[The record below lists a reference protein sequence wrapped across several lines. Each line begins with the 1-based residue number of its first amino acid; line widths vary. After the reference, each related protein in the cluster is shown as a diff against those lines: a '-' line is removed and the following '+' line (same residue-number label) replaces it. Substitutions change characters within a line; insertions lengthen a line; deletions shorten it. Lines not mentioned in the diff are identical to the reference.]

1 MIDLPGA
8 GADMARC
15 CANHQSN
22 QVLPS
27 VIPTTGL
34 PVSSN
39 VTLSGRSFGS
49 ARDMAR
55 EVAVGDSECDVE
67 KGWVSDTSMVCAAPG
82 AGIGRVVVSVTVA
95 SQACGAGCSAL
106 DFKYT
111 SPAVDQIKA
120 DSLPLSPAGGGA
132 LTVMGSG
139 FGFQSGQATVSLGTT
154 ECRQTTYL
162 SDSTLVC
169 TPPAGAGAHLQ
180 LAVEVGGQRWVGDAG
195 VNLRYE
201 RPVLSAAFPRM
212 LPGGGGDVVTVWGTS
227 LNLDARDY
235 EAVWV
240 SMADGSSRE
249 SVTAVTAIRA
259 LGMAPSAG
267 GGRVEMTIATP
278 DSVGA
283 AMGPSLLFLRDG
295 GDQTS
300 NRLVAGCDISAIKG
314 AQACLHLGNRSPVL
328 AIRVH
333 TPYDGAHGITQQ
345 EDAFNTSAWRI
356 RFASFLAMPSD
367 EQIFV
372 ISVYSDT
379 WQQAGG
385 TRRIARS
392 VHVAAAI
399 GLDDDAIASDGLARR
414 QPRYSR
420 LRERGRGR
428 GRGRSQRRQD
438 WESRR
443 QAQQEGDAGAAA
455 HVVIKVYFLSRH
467 RDPCSC
473 LAFVKSLQARS

>member
-1 MIDLPGA
+1 M
-8 GADMARC
+8 
-15 CANHQSN
+15 
-22 QVLPS
+22 
-27 VIPTTGL
+27 IPTTGL

-49 ARDMAR
+49 VRDMAR

-95 SQACGAGCSAL
+95 SQSCGAGCSAL

-111 SPAVDQIKA
+111 SPAVSNIKA

-132 LTVMGSG
+132 LTVMGLG
-139 FGFQSGQATVSLGTT
+139 FGFQSGLATVSLGAT
-154 ECRQTTYL
+154 ECRETTYL

-169 TPPAGAGAHLQ
+169 TPSAGAGAHLQ

-195 VNLRYE
+195 VNLRYD
-201 RPVLSAAFPRM
+201 RPVLSAAFPRL
-212 LPGGGGDVVTVWGTS
+212 LPGGGGDLVTVWGTS
-227 LNLDARDY
+227 LNPDARDY
-235 EAVWV
+235 KAVWV
-240 SMADGSSRE
+240 STADGSSRE
-249 SVTAVTAIRA
+249 SVTAVTAMRA

-278 DSVGA
+278 DSIGA
-283 AMGPSLLFLRDG
+283 ATGPAFLFLRDG
-295 GDQTS
+295 GHQTS
-300 NRLVAGCDISAIKG
+300 NSLVAGCDITAIKG

-328 AIRVH
+328 TIRVH
-333 TPYDGAHGITQQ
+333 TPYAGAHGITQQ

-356 RFASFLAMPSD
+356 RFASFLTMPSD

-372 ISVYSDT
+372 ISVDSDT
-379 WQQAGG
+379 WQQEGG

-392 VHVAAAI
+392 VHAAAAI
-399 GLDDDAIASDGLARR
+399 GLDDGAIASDDLARR

-420 LRERGRGR
+420 RQERGRGR
-428 GRGRSQRRQD
+428 EGGRSQRRQD
-438 WESRR
+438 WGSRR
-443 QAQQEGDAGAAA
+443 QVQKEGDAGAAA
-455 HVVIKVYFLSRH
+455 QVVVKAYFLSRH
-467 RDPCSC
+467 DDPWSC
-473 LAFVKSLQARS
+473 LAFVKSLQVRS